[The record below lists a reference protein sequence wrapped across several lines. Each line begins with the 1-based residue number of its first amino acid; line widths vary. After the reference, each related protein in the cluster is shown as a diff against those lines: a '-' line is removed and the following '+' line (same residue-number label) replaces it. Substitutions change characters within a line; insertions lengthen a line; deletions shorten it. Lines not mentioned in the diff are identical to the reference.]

1 MLWSM
6 TAHLL
11 SSPASMLAV
20 ATAVAAVLILAILA
34 DRLRTPRR
42 VPQPVRV
49 LSQRERARR
58 AAAIRL
64 NDPDAAGR
72 PRPRAP
78 DDWA

>member
-11 SSPASMLAV
+11 TSPASMLAV
-20 ATAVAAVLILAILA
+20 ATAVAAVLVIAMLAG
-34 DRLRTPRR
+34 RLGTPRR
-42 VPQPVRV
+42 APQPVRV

-58 AAAIRL
+58 AAAIRQT
-64 NDPDAAGR
+64 DPDAAGR

-78 DDWA
+78 DHWA